1 MIVNLP
7 IMEDIVNIAT
17 RTDSSGEVKTVHWIE
32 AMVWNVVSL
41 FTALRKH
48 HKDLS

>member
-1 MIVNLP
+1 
-7 IMEDIVNIAT
+7 MEDIVNIAT

-41 FTALRKH
+41 STALRNYAKTF
-48 HKDLS
+48 S